1 MRLNKISLK
10 QAVAMLAATCTLG
23 TCCIAGSVA
32 WAEGDQNAGVNT
44 ATIDTSK
51 KDATSII
58 IHKYEGTAEST
69 RSDGSDMTSKFSCA
83 NPATQGTT
91 KHCPIKGVKFKI
103 TRVRLKVG
111 SDDNAKKIDLST
123 PEGWAKLNST
133 EFNFAEKTD
142 SSKKEYSA
150 YDLMNDSTAKFE
162 ADTTFTAQETP
173 TNDDGSVTFSNL
185 PMGLYYVEE
194 TNVSNAEV
202 KTTDGKTE
210 KVSITKTVSPFF
222 VTTPLANS
230 STKSWIYNVNVY
242 PKNDT
247 NKDFPTKTPEAKPSK
262 DYIET
267 SNAQGTKK
275 TTMTWDI
282 TIPLNLL
289 APAKK
294 FTTIKF
300 VDPLMKDLEFDAS
313 NGIHDV
319 KVSKFAANS
328 ATPSTATGDYVDLAQ
343 TTDFTVNSVTANK
356 TYTVGGKSENYTEVT
371 FELNPTGLGKVDGLY
386 TNRGTNVLKL
396 TAKLTASIKDGATE
410 IVNVVDTNVNGFVT
424 GNDDTTGHTPCVPT
438 PGKPCKNPGQAV
450 TNFATLTATKINEE
464 ADKKKLKGA
473 EFDVYTLK
481 DNQTDTSELQN
492 NEALTGENTKYQKV
506 DGVHLTTND
515 QGQASTQLFVGNGTT
530 TSKRY
535 CLLETKAPAGYD
547 AAIKPTCYNL
557 TATTAA
563 DYASNNSK
571 EIVNKLSTPM
581 SNIVGALPMTGARG
595 LVILTLCGI
604 VGIASTFFYIVMK
617 RRKEQEQE

>member
-32 WAEGDQNAGVNT
+32 WADNETQGANT
-44 ATIDTSK
+44 ANIDSKCGKTGEDASTSC
-51 KDATSII
+51 TSII
-58 IHKYEGTAEST
+58 IHKYDGGDSTTA
-69 RSDGSDMTSKFSCA
+69 
-83 NPATQGTT
+83 ATGDTQTVSGRN
-91 KHCPIKGVKFKI
+91 PIKGVKFKI
-103 TRVRLKVG
+103 TRVKLN
-111 SDDNAKKIDLST
+111 SDNDQTIDLSKS
-123 PEGWAKLNST
+123 EGWAKINST
-133 EFNFAEKTD
+133 DFTFAKATD
-142 SSKKEYSA
+142 TSNNKKEYSA
-150 YDLMNDSTAKFE
+150 YDLMNGTTAKFK
-162 ADTTFTAQETP
+162 ADTTFKVQEEDTDDSGTA
-173 TNDDGSVTFSNL
+173 TFPNL

-202 KTTDGKTE
+202 KKDDDSLE

-230 STKSWIYNVNVY
+230 TTKSWIYNVNVY

-267 SNAQGTKK
+267 SKEKGAQK

-313 NGIHDV
+313 SGIHDV
-319 KVSKFAANS
+319 KVSKFAVNS
-328 ATPSTATGDYVDLAQ
+328 TTPSTTTGDYVDLTQ
-343 TTDFTVNSVTANK
+343 KTDFTVTVPQTAK
-356 TYTVGGKSENYTEVT
+356 TYTVGGKNENYTEVT
-371 FELNPTGLGKVDGLY
+371 FALNETGLGKVDNLY

-424 GNDDTTGHTPCVPT
+424 GNDDNTGHTPCVPT
-438 PGKPCKNPGQAV
+438 PKKPCKNPGQAV
-450 TNFATLTATKINEE
+450 TNFATLTAIKVNEE
-464 ADKKKLKGA
+464 TDKKKLKGA

-481 DNQTDTSELQN
+481 DNQSDTSELQN
-492 NEALTGENTKYQKV
+492 NEALTGTDTKYQKV
-506 DGVHLTTND
+506 EGVHLTTND

-547 AAIKPTCYNL
+547 AATKLTCYNL

-563 DYASNNSK
+563 DYAKNNSK
-571 EIVNKLSTPM
+571 EIVNALSTPM
-581 SNIVGALPMTGARG
+581 SKIIGALPMTGARG

>member
-32 WAEGDQNAGVNT
+32 WADNETQGVNT
-44 ATIDTSK
+44 ATIDTGK
-51 KDATSII
+51 KDTTSII

-83 NPATQGTT
+83 NPVTQGTT

-103 TRVRLKVG
+103 TRVRLKTG
-111 SDDNAKKIDLST
+111 TDENAKKIDLST
-123 PEGWAKLNST
+123 SDGWAKINSADFT
-133 EFNFAEKTD
+133 FAETTTAT
-142 SSKKEYSA
+142 KKEYSA
-150 YDLMNDSTAKFE
+150 YDLMNGTTAKFE
-162 ADTTFTAQETP
+162 ADSTFTVQEKDTDEKG
-173 TNDDGSVTFSNL
+173 TATFPNL

-194 TNVSNAEV
+194 TNVSDAEV
-202 KTTDGKTE
+202 KTTDGKLE

-267 SNAQGTKK
+267 SSAAGTQK

-289 APAKK
+289 EPAKK

-300 VDPLMKDLEFDAS
+300 TDPLMKDLEFDAA
-313 NGIHDV
+313 NGISDV
-319 KVSKFAANS
+319 KISKFN
-328 ATPSTATGDYVDLAQ
+328 ATGTALTGADDFKVLTAGATNDY
-343 TTDFTVNSVTANK
+343 TVTADSNK
-356 TYTVGGKSENYTEVT
+356 EYNVDSTNKAKFTLVTV
-371 FELNPTGLGKVDGLY
+371 ELTGNGLTKANTLY
-386 TNRGTNVLKL
+386 TSRGNNVLKL
-396 TAKLTASIKDGATE
+396 TAKITAKIKSGATE
-410 IVNVVDTNVNGFVT
+410 IVNVINTEVNNTVT
-424 GNDDTTGHTPCVPT
+424 GKKDDPKPCVPT
-438 PGKPCKNPGQAV
+438 KDNPCDKPGQAV

-473 EFDVYTLK
+473 EFDVYSVK
-481 DNQTDTSELQN
+481 DGSTSTSDPDTN
-492 NEALTGENTKYQKV
+492 DGLTGTNSVFEKV
-506 DGVHLTTND
+506 NGVHLTTD
-515 QGQASTQLFVGNGTT
+515 DKGEASTQLFVGNGTT
-530 TSKRY
+530 TSKKY

-547 AAIKPTCYNL
+547 AATKPTCYNL
-557 TATTAA
+557 TATTVA
-563 DYASNNSK
+563 DYANNNSK

-581 SNIVGALPMTGARG
+581 SKIVGALPMTGARG